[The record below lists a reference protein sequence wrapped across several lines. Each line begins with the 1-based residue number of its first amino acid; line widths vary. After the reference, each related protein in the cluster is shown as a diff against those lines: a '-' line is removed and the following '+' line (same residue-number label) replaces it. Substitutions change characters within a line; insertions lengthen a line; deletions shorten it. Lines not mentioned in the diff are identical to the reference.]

1 MGCKGKNRDEDN
13 CVCEVLRAV
22 ADAQDE
28 VDGVDTD
35 CDVSCDRSIRELL
48 AGAQTPTNDLDT
60 IPLILYCG
68 DCVPFEGFG
77 TRIRPDGEGTRL
89 DCFKSFFFR
98 VTSVDDDCCAKV
110 ELLTTRG
117 DRGRGFDD
125 PCEQLQTGG
134 SRNEFFRT
142 GICLT
147 IDLDCFCA
155 VTCLDPVAALPLSS
169 LPGPRKED

>member
-1 MGCKGKNRDEDN
+1 MGCKGRNREDDN

-28 VDGVDTD
+28 VDVDND
-35 CDVSCDRSIRELL
+35 CDVSCNKSIQELL
-48 AGAQTPTNDLDT
+48 AGAQTPTTDLDT

-68 DCVPFEGFG
+68 DCAPFEGFG
-77 TRIRPDGEGTRL
+77 TRIRTNGPDQRL
-89 DCFKSFFFR
+89 DCFRSFFFR
-98 VTSVDDDCCAKV
+98 VTSVDDNCCAKI

-117 DRGRGFDD
+117 DSEGFDT
-125 PCEQLQTGG
+125 PCDQIQTGG

-142 GICLT
+142 GICIT
-147 IDLDCFCA
+147 VDLDCFCA

-169 LPGPRKED
+169 LPGSGK

>member
-1 MGCKGKNRDEDN
+1 MGCKGKKHDGDS

-28 VDGVDTD
+28 VDVDND
-35 CDVSCDRSIRELL
+35 CDVSCHRSIQELL
-48 AGAQTPTNDLDT
+48 AGAQTPNGLDT

-77 TRIRPDGEGTRL
+77 ARVRNGNL
-89 DCFKSFFFR
+89 DCFRSFFFR
-98 VTSVDDDCCAKV
+98 VTSVDNDCCAKI

-117 DRGRGFDD
+117 DSGNFAD
-125 PCEQLQTGG
+125 PCAQIQTGG
-134 SRNEFFRT
+134 ARNEFFRT
-142 GICLT
+142 GICIT
-147 IDLDCFCA
+147 VDLDCFCA

-169 LPGPRKED
+169 LPGQ

>member
-1 MGCKGKNRDEDN
+1 MGCKGKKHDGDN

-22 ADAQDE
+22 ADAQDA
-28 VDGVDTD
+28 VDPAVEE
-35 CDVSCDRSIRELL
+35 CDVSCHRSIQELL
-48 AGAQTPTNDLDT
+48 AGAQTPTTTLDT

-68 DCVPFEGFG
+68 DCAPFEGFG
-77 TRIRPDGEGTRL
+77 ARTSNGTL
-89 DCFKSFFFR
+89 DCFRSFFFR

-117 DRGRGFDD
+117 DRGEGFDD
-125 PCEQLQTGG
+125 PCRQIKTGG

-155 VTCLDPVAALPLSS
+155 VTCLDPVAAMPLSS
-169 LPGPRKED
+169 LPGEPR

>member
-1 MGCKGKNRDEDN
+1 MGCKGKKHDGDN

-28 VDGVDTD
+28 VDVDND
-35 CDVSCDRSIRELL
+35 CDVSCHKSIQELL
-48 AGAQTPTNDLDT
+48 AGAQTPTTDLDT

-68 DCVPFEGFG
+68 DCAPFEGFG
-77 TRIRPDGEGTRL
+77 TRIRTNGGGPQML
-89 DCFKSFFFR
+89 DCFNSFFFR
-98 VTSVDDDCCAKV
+98 VTSVDDNCCAKL
-110 ELLTTRG
+110 ELLATRG
-117 DRGRGFDD
+117 GEPEDSS
-125 PCEQLQTGG
+125 PCGQIRTGG

-147 IDLDCFCA
+147 VDLDCFCA

-169 LPGPRKED
+169 LPGSG